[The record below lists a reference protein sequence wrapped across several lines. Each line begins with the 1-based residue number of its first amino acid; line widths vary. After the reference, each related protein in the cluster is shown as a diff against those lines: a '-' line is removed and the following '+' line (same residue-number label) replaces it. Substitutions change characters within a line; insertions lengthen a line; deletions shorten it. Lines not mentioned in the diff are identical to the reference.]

1 MANESLK
8 DGHKNAIPFRRQF
21 FASLMGV
28 SFMLLSGFLLYTH
41 VDFEGGAAV
50 TLVIV
55 GFFCSILYLVFPYI
69 RAISIGSY
77 VIEFHEVQELIE
89 EVDQLKVEASDMLN
103 SMKSARMNYYHNQL
117 LQLDLNSEEKKS
129 LSLETTHKAVLL
141 NNLLFTMESEGVLS
155 DLSSQARYILRFVHD
170 EHVAHMLDIY
180 HASDVKVPDVLQ
192 DSFADKMQFAVDE
205 LRSRND
211 QPSSLI
217 YLKLEDALVAYYSL
231 ARWGEK
237 LSSNQ

>member
-1 MANESLK
+1 MTNESLK

-28 SFMLLSGFLLYTH
+28 SFTLLSGFLLYTH

-89 EVDQLKVEASDMLN
+89 EISQLKVEAADMLI
-103 SMKSARMNYYHNQL
+103 SLKDARINFYRNLL
-117 LQLDLNSEEKKS
+117 LQSDLSSPKKKS
-129 LSLETTHKAVLL
+129 ISLETTSNVTFLS
-141 NNLLFTMESEGVLS
+141 NLLHSMERDGVLS
-155 DLSSQARYILRFVHD
+155 DLYSQVIFVLD
-170 EHVAHMLDIY
+170 FVRKEHQGNMLEAY
-180 HASDVKVPDVLQ
+180 NASGVKVPNELQ
-192 DSFADKMQFAVDE
+192 SSFSDKMQFTVDE
-205 LRSRND
+205 LKSRND
-211 QPSSLI
+211 QPSSLLF
-217 YLKLEDALVAYYSL
+217 LKLEGALVAYYSL
-231 ARWGEK
+231 THWEEK
-237 LSSNQ
+237 LRNK